1 MFWSCCGCKTQEV
14 TKTNSS
20 RHDVTC
26 VVVCVPNGVIVF
38 LSHLFPADTPP
49 LCFIFQGSVAGVAQQ
64 GEWTPPGLRSAGH
77 QRLLQSR
84 VQRNKD
90 MSPCRES
97 RAHLERSSSSSYSS
111 SRLVELQTKQNAGR
125 NGADRTGAV
134 LRLSGSFKT
143 LPLEF
148 SLYVCF
154 LLWVT
159 LRIASSTSALPAVPV
174 TLHTQ
179 VHTQTH
185 KNAKCGEL

>member
-1 MFWSCCGCKTQEV
+1 M
-14 TKTNSS
+14 NSS

-26 VVVCVPNGVIVF
+26 VVVRRHLCACNGVIVP

-64 GEWTPPGLRSAGH
+64 GERTPPGLRSAGH
-77 QRLLQSR
+77 QRLLPSR

-97 RAHLERSSSSSYSS
+97 QAHLERSSSSSYSS
-111 SRLVELQTKQNAGR
+111 SRLAELQTEQNAGR
-125 NGADRTGAV
+125 NGADRTVAV
-134 LRLSGSFKT
+134 LRLSGSLKT

-179 VHTQTH
+179 VHTQ
-185 KNAKCGEL
+185 KCKAWRALTKDVLMGG

>member
-1 MFWSCCGCKTQEV
+1 MMSLVLSCGDLCAC
-14 TKTNSS
+14 
-20 RHDVTC
+20 
-26 VVVCVPNGVIVF
+26 NGVIVP

-64 GEWTPPGLRSAGH
+64 GERTPPGLRSAGH

-97 RAHLERSSSSSYSS
+97 QAHLERSSSSSSSYSS
-111 SRLVELQTKQNAGR
+111 SRLVELQTEQNAGR

-179 VHTQTH
+179 VHTQTQ
-185 KNAKCGEL
+185 KNAKRGEL